1 MRIVVLDG
9 ATLNP
14 GDLDW
19 SPLRALG
26 ECTLHDRTP
35 QAAVTTRARGAD
47 ALLVNKVFLPAATLR
62 ALPELRYVGV
72 LATGFDRVDIAV
84 ARERGI
90 VVTNVPAYGTESV
103 AQAVFALL
111 LELVCHTGQHAA
123 GVRAGRWSRSEDF
136 CYWDAPLI
144 ELAGL
149 LLGVVGFGAIGQAV
163 ARIARGFGMRVVASD
178 LRAMRGAAA
187 PDGTK
192 RLPLDE
198 LLAASDVVSLHLPLT
213 KETQGLMSAQRIA
226 CMKPSAYLL
235 NTARGG
241 LVDSE
246 ALAAALRNGRLAGA
260 GLDVL
265 DVEPPPADHP
275 LLSAPRCIVTPHVAW
290 ATTAARQ
297 RLLDAV
303 IENLRAWLAG
313 NPRNVVSEDSAR
325 ETLNRAVNREP

>member
-1 MRIVVLDG
+1 MLDG

-26 ECTLHDRTP
+26 DCTIYDRTP
-35 QAAVTTRARGAD
+35 ADAIAGRARESAV
-47 ALLVNKVFLPAATLR
+47 LLVNKVALSGETIR
-62 ALPELRYVGV
+62 GLPELRYVGV
-72 LATGFDRVDIAV
+72 LATGVDRIDLVA
-84 ARERGI
+84 ARERGV

-111 LELVCHTGQHAA
+111 LELVCHTGRHAA
-123 GVRAGRWSRSEDF
+123 GVRAERWSRSDDF

-149 LLGVVGFGAIGQAV
+149 TLGIVGFGAIGRAV
-163 ARIARGFGMRVVASD
+163 ARVARGFAMRVVTCD
-178 LRAMRGAAA
+178 LRGSVAA
-187 PDGTK
+187 PPDGVA
-192 RLPLDE
+192 RLSLDA
-198 LLAASDVVSLHLPLT
+198 LLGRSDVVSLHIPLT
-213 KETQGLMSAQRIA
+213 AQTRGLIGTAQLAR
-226 CMKPSAYLL
+226 MKPGAYLI
-235 NTARGG
+235 NTARGA

-246 ALAAALRNGRLAGA
+246 ALAAALRAGRLAGA

-265 DVEPPPADHP
+265 DIEPPPADHP

-303 IENLRAWLAG
+303 VENLRAWLAG
-313 NPRNVVSEDSAR
+313 TPRNVVS
-325 ETLNRAVNREP
+325 

>member
-19 SPLRALG
+19 SALRDLG
-26 ECTLHDRTP
+26 DCTLYDRTP
-35 QAAVTTRARGAD
+35 AAAVAERARGAD
-47 ALLVNKVFLPAATLR
+47 ALLVNKVFLPGAILR
-62 ALPELRYVGV
+62 SLPGLRYIGV
-72 LATGFDRVDIAV
+72 LATGFDRVDVAT

-123 GVRAGRWSRSEDF
+123 GVREGRWSRHDDF
-136 CYWDAPLI
+136 CYWDAPLV

-149 LLGVVGFGAIGQAV
+149 TLGVVGLGDIGRAV
-163 ARIARGFGMRVVASD
+163 ARIARGFGMRVVAGD
-178 LRAMRGAAA
+178 LRGGGSVAT
-187 PDGTK
+187 DGID
-192 RLPLDE
+192 RLPLDA
-198 LLAASDVVSLHLPLT
+198 LLGASDVVSLHLPLAP
-213 KETQGLMSAQRIA
+213 ETAGLMSAERIA
-226 CMKPSAYLL
+226 RMKRGAYLI

-246 ALAAALRNGRLAGA
+246 ALAAALREGRIAGA

-303 IENLRAWLAG
+303 VENLRAWLVG
-313 NPRNVVSEDSAR
+313 DPRNVVR
-325 ETLNRAVNREP
+325 

>member
-1 MRIVVLDG
+1 VLDG

-26 ECTLHDRTP
+26 DCEIYDRT
-35 QAAVTTRARGAD
+35 AAAQVAGRAQGAQG
-47 ALLVNKVFLPAATLR
+47 LLVNKVALPGEALR
-62 ALPELRYVGV
+62 ALPSLRYVGV
-72 LATGFDRVDIAV
+72 LATGVDRIDV
-84 ARERGI
+84 AAAHERGI
-90 VVTNVPAYGTESV
+90 VVTNVPAYGTASV

-111 LELVCHTGQHAA
+111 LELVCHTGRHAA
-123 GVRAGRWSRSEDF
+123 GVRDGRWSRSDDF
-136 CYWDAPLI
+136 CYWDAPLV

-149 LLGVVGFGAIGQAV
+149 VLGVVGFGAIGRAV
-163 ARIARGFGMRVVASD
+163 ARIARGFEMRIVACD
-178 LRAMRGAAA
+178 LRGASEPS
-187 PDGTK
+187 PDGTP

-198 LLAASDVVSLHLPLT
+198 LLATSDVVSLHLPLT
-213 KETQGLMSAQRIA
+213 PGTRGLLGAERLA
-226 CMKPSAYLL
+226 RMKPGAYLI

-246 ALAAALRNGRLAGA
+246 ALAAALRAGRLGGA

-303 IENLRAWLAG
+303 VENLRAWLAG
-313 NPRNVVSEDSAR
+313 SPRNVVR
-325 ETLNRAVNREP
+325 

>member
-1 MRIVVLDG
+1 MLDG

-19 SPLRALG
+19 SPLEALG
-26 ECTLHDRTP
+26 DCEIHDRT
-35 QAAVTTRARGAD
+35 AAAQLAGRAQNAE
-47 ALLVNKVFLPAATLR
+47 ALLVNKVALPAEVLR
-62 ALPELRYVGV
+62 ALPSLRYVGV
-72 LATGFDRVDIAV
+72 LATGVDRIDV
-84 ARERGI
+84 AAAHERGI
-90 VVTNVPAYGTESV
+90 VVTNVPAYGTASV

-111 LELVCHTGQHAA
+111 LGLVCHTGRHAA
-123 GVRAGRWSRSEDF
+123 GVRDGRWSRSDDF
-136 CYWDAPLI
+136 CYWDAPLV

-149 LLGVVGFGAIGQAV
+149 VLGVVGFGAIGRAV
-163 ARIARGFGMRVVASD
+163 ARIARGFEMRIVACD
-178 LRAMRGAAA
+178 LRGASEPS
-187 PDGTK
+187 PDGTP

-198 LLAASDVVSLHLPLT
+198 LLATSDVVSLHLPLT
-213 KETQGLMSAQRIA
+213 PGTHGLLGPERLAR
-226 CMKPSAYLL
+226 MKPGAYLI

-246 ALAAALRNGRLAGA
+246 ALAAALRAGRLGGA

-303 IENLRAWLAG
+303 VENLRAWLAG
-313 NPRNVVSEDSAR
+313 SPRNVIR
-325 ETLNRAVNREP
+325 

>member
-1 MRIVVLDG
+1 VLDG

-26 ECTLHDRTP
+26 DCEIYDRT
-35 QAAVTTRARGAD
+35 AAAQVAGRAQGAQG
-47 ALLVNKVFLPAATLR
+47 LLVNKVALPGEALR
-62 ALPELRYVGV
+62 ALPSLRYVGV
-72 LATGFDRVDIAV
+72 LATGVDRIDV
-84 ARERGI
+84 AAAHERGI
-90 VVTNVPAYGTESV
+90 VVTNVPAYGTASV

-111 LELVCHTGQHAA
+111 LELVCHTGRHAA
-123 GVRAGRWSRSEDF
+123 GVRDGRWSRSDDF
-136 CYWDAPLI
+136 CYWDAPLV

-149 LLGVVGFGAIGQAV
+149 VLGVVGFGAIGRAV
-163 ARIARGFGMRVVASD
+163 ARIARGFEMRIVACD
-178 LRAMRGAAA
+178 LRGASEPS
-187 PDGTK
+187 PDGTP

-198 LLAASDVVSLHLPLT
+198 LLATSDVVSLHLTLT
-213 KETQGLMSAQRIA
+213 PGTRGLLGAERLA
-226 CMKPSAYLL
+226 RMKPGAYLI

-246 ALAAALRNGRLAGA
+246 ALAAALRAGRLGGA

-303 IENLRAWLAG
+303 VENLRAWLAG
-313 NPRNVVSEDSAR
+313 SPRNVVR
-325 ETLNRAVNREP
+325 

>member
-1 MRIVVLDG
+1 MLDG

-19 SPLRALG
+19 SPLEALG
-26 ECTLHDRTP
+26 DCEIHDRT
-35 QAAVTTRARGAD
+35 AAAQLAGRAQNAE
-47 ALLVNKVFLPAATLR
+47 ALLVNKVALPAEVLR
-62 ALPELRYVGV
+62 ALPSLRYVGV
-72 LATGFDRVDIAV
+72 LATGVDRIDVAA

-111 LELVCHTGQHAA
+111 LELVCHTGRHAA
-123 GVRAGRWSRSEDF
+123 GVRDGRWSRSDDF
-136 CYWDAPLI
+136 CYWDAPLV
-144 ELAGL
+144 ELSGRV
-149 LLGVVGFGAIGQAV
+149 LGVVGFGAIGRAV
-163 ARIARGFGMRVVASD
+163 ARIAGGFGMRVVACD
-178 LRAMRGAAA
+178 LRGGSGPS
-187 PDGTK
+187 PDGTP

-198 LLAASDVVSLHLPLT
+198 LLATSDVVSLHLPLT
-213 KETQGLMSAQRIA
+213 PETRGLLGAERLA
-226 CMKPSAYLL
+226 RMKPGAVLI

-246 ALAAALRNGRLAGA
+246 ALAAALRAGRLGGA

-275 LLSAPRCIVTPHVAW
+275 LLAAPRCIVTPHVAW

-303 IENLRAWLAG
+303 VENLRAWLAG
-313 NPRNVVSEDSAR
+313 SPRNVVR
-325 ETLNRAVNREP
+325 

>member
-1 MRIVVLDG
+1 MLDG

-19 SPLRALG
+19 SPLEALG
-26 ECTLHDRTP
+26 DCEIHDRT
-35 QAAVTTRARGAD
+35 AAAQLAGRAQNAE
-47 ALLVNKVFLPAATLR
+47 ALLVNKVALPAEVLR
-62 ALPELRYVGV
+62 ALPSLRYVGV
-72 LATGFDRVDIAV
+72 LATGVDRIDVAA

-111 LELVCHTGQHAA
+111 LELVCHTGRHAA
-123 GVRAGRWSRSEDF
+123 GVRDGRWSRSDDF
-136 CYWDAPLI
+136 CYWDAPLV
-144 ELAGL
+144 ELSGRV
-149 LLGVVGFGAIGQAV
+149 LGVVGFGAIGRAV
-163 ARIARGFGMRVVASD
+163 ARIAGGFGMRVVACD
-178 LRAMRGAAA
+178 LRGGAGPS
-187 PDGTK
+187 PDGTP

-198 LLAASDVVSLHLPLT
+198 LLATSDVVSLHLPLT
-213 KETQGLMSAQRIA
+213 PETRGLLGAQRLA
-226 CMKPSAYLL
+226 RMKPGAVLI

-246 ALAAALRNGRLAGA
+246 ALAAALRAGRLGGA

-265 DVEPPPADHP
+265 DAEPPPADHP
-275 LLSAPRCIVTPHVAW
+275 LLAAPRCIVTPHVAW

-303 IENLRAWLAG
+303 VENLRAWLAG
-313 NPRNVVSEDSAR
+313 SPRNVVR
-325 ETLNRAVNREP
+325 